1 MSPHTRLNGISDDSQ
16 SAPQTAAAGRL
27 EAETSAESLFAPP
40 SGARST
46 VVNRTRRVVHDQAL
60 RMQAERSRSR
70 GLAAPLVICSALLL
84 VICYAIWGVLAGYD
98 LTPTGIPDASDQVL
112 FLLLLWSLPV
122 AAVALGLIWF
132 RRIRGTQENAGE
144 RTS

>member
-1 MSPHTRLNGISDDSQ
+1 MSTTPHQRPSSRNEL
-16 SAPQTAAAGRL
+16 PRTAGAGRREQEL
-27 EAETSAESLFAPP
+27 PESLFAPP
-40 SGARST
+40 AGARSK

-60 RMQAERSRSR
+60 RMQANRSRSR
-70 GLAAPLVICSALLL
+70 GLAAPLAICSALLL

-132 RRIRGTQENAGE
+132 RRVRGTQENAGE
-144 RTS
+144 RI